1 MYKIGLNDDITD
13 NVCQEANIELYE
25 CMESTTNDNVQSFYQ
40 DCLDYINE
48 IFEKGADDLRQI
60 LGTLGF
66 YVEFLY

>member
-13 NVCQEANIELYE
+13 NVCPEANIELYE
-25 CMESTTNDNVQSFYQ
+25 CMESTTHDNVQSFYQ

-60 LGTLGF
+60 LGTRILC
-66 YVEFLY
+66 